1 MPQIFISYS
10 RKDIDFVRK
19 LAGDLEAAGY
29 DVWWDITDL
38 QGGDDWVSKIP
49 DAIAAS
55 QFVLVVLTPTAI
67 ASDWVRKEYTQAL
80 SLRKKVIPLMLI
92 PSAVPFALNTINFVN
107 FAVGEY
113 PANYK
118 KLLEALGHTGNAP
131 AVQPYQKPIPQTLR
145 KYAAPGLIGLAL
157 LLALLWALR
166 PSPPIPP
173 PTETNAPLPSST
185 ATQTPEPLTPV
196 EPASSTPSAT
206 ASATVTVTPS
216 PTATRSPTATST
228 RPPFEVRVRLCVD
241 PVYASDVI
249 NIRRGP
255 SLTYPR
261 LGAPI
266 EIRNDQ
272 GQTFEVCL
280 WFHAKSEDELWLLVA
295 NEQPDAAL
303 RQYEGGWMRRDLL
316 GFTQPGP
323 LDLDVPAVTLTPT
336 PTPSNT
342 PTVTPTF
349 TPTFTPTPSDTPT
362 FTPSPTETETETP
375 IPSDTPTP

>member
-1 MPQIFISYS
+1 MAQIFISYS

-19 LAGDLEAAGY
+19 LAGDLETAGY

-38 QGGDDWVSKIP
+38 QGGDDWVSKIAE
-49 DAIAAS
+49 AISAS
-55 QFVLVVLTPTAI
+55 QFVVVVLTPTAI

-92 PSAVPFALNTINFVN
+92 PSAMPFALNTINFVN

-113 PANYK
+113 PVNYK
-118 KLLEALGHTGNAP
+118 KLLEALGHSGTAP

-145 KYAAPGLIGLAL
+145 KYAAPGLIGLV
-157 LLALLWALR
+157 LLALLFWMLR
-166 PSPPIPP
+166 PSAPVPP
-173 PTETNAPLPSST
+173 PTDTPAPLASST

-196 EPASSTPSAT
+196 EPASATPSAT
-206 ASATVTVTPS
+206 ASATASSTTTASATATLS
-216 PTATRSPTATST
+216 PTATAT

-295 NEQPDAAL
+295 NDQTDPAL

-316 GFTQPGP
+316 GFTAPGP
-323 LDLDVPAVTLTPT
+323 LALDLPPVTLTPT

-342 PTVTPTF
+342 PTITPTF
-349 TPTFTPTPSDTPT
+349 TRTPTVTPSDTPV
-362 FTPSPTETETETP
+362 PTETETLTP
-375 IPSDTPTP
+375 SETPTP